1 MGAFAMNIYW
11 IPMVAIIGGIS
22 MVVLIV
28 QAGAA
33 TRQRQAQLRADV
45 QMKLIDRFGS
55 ANEFVS
61 FVKSEEG
68 REFLGDAPRVAK
80 RGFIGGIRW
89 GIVMACLGVAFLF
102 CAWVDH
108 DADFFI
114 PAFILIGLG
123 GGYFAS
129 AIISM
134 RLAREMEKNENA

>member
-11 IPMVAIIGGIS
+11 IPMVAIVGGIS

-33 TRQRQAQLRADV
+33 TRQRQAQLRAEV
-45 QMKLIDRFGS
+45 QMKLIDRFGT

-68 REFLGDAPRVAK
+68 REFLGDAPRVAR

-89 GIVMACLGVAFLF
+89 GIVMAFLGVAFLF

-108 DADFFI
+108 DTDFFI

-134 RLAREMEKNENA
+134 RLAREMEKNESA